1 VKDVHECAGGT
12 GKGVSAEDI
21 EYTLFRINGK
31 LDAL

>member
-1 VKDVHECAGGT
+1 MTTRVEPI

-21 EYTLFRINGK
+21 EYTLFRMNGD